1 MEEKQPD
8 YCFYCRK
15 FIRPKH
21 LTRDHFIPRSK
32 RGPNR
37 RANIVHACRSCNVA
51 KGHLDPKAAFNLWV
65 PEAQCDGDASNLER
79 LRATVLQRAAETRYK
94 AAFGAF
100 ESHPTVRHG
109 DVSVRITD
117 LLPQIVEIASKAE

>member
-1 MEEKQPD
+1 MQEKQPD

-15 FIRPKH
+15 FIRPMH
-21 LTRDHFIPRSK
+21 LTRDHFIPRSR
-32 RGPNR
+32 RGSNR
-37 RANIVHACRSCNVA
+37 RRNIVLACRSCNVA

-65 PEAQCDGDASNLER
+65 PEAQCDGDIANLER

-94 AAFGAF
+94 APFAAFDH
-100 ESHPTVRHG
+100 HPAVRHG

-117 LLPQIVEIASKAE
+117 LLPQIMAIAAKAD